1 MTQQAPDPQLDP
13 VRAAIDSTTMLV
25 LARFFMPAVVAILGW
40 FLTSVLG
47 DLKTANDR
55 MQSQLLRL
63 TEQQAMAGAATAT
76 VTAKLDAAQKQL
88 DRLQIQVD
96 VFPKRN

>member
-1 MTQQAPDPQLDP
+1 MTQPAPDPRLDP

-25 LARFFMPAVVAILGW
+25 LARFFMPAVVGVLGW

-47 DLKTANDR
+47 DLKSTNER
-55 MQSQLLRL
+55 MQLQLLHL
-63 TEQQAMAGAATAT
+63 NEQQAVAGIATAS
-76 VTAKLDAAQKQL
+76 VTAKLDAAQRQL

-96 VFPKRN
+96 GLPKRN